1 MNTRSGR
8 DRAAAQAYRVQLPLL
23 DRLIDDDPDAQQD
36 PPVSAAEALAVLRHS
51 VRRDIEALLNA
62 RRRWRSWPSSYEEL
76 AVSPLGYGISDFAA
90 GAFNDPAQRERLCLQ
105 IEDTIRRFEPRLAQV
120 RVVEVDT
127 GNPLEATLRLR
138 IEGLL
143 RTEPAPEPIA
153 FDTLVEAA
161 TAEVQVKAPP
171 GNRPRAGRLI
181 RCPTRCFP
189 TTIAN

>member
-8 DRAAAQAYRVQLPLL
+8 DRAASQAYRVQLPLL

-36 PPVSAAEALAVLRHS
+36 LPVSTAEALAVLRHS

-62 RRRWRSWPSSYEEL
+62 RRRWRSWPSSYDEL
-76 AVSPLGYGISDFAA
+76 AVSPVGYGISDFAA

-120 RVVEVDT
+120 RVVQVDT

-161 TAEVQVKAPP
+161 TAEVQVKASP
-171 GNRPRAGRLI
+171 GNRPPPDG
-181 RCPTRCFP
+181 
-189 TTIAN
+189 